1 MIITLK
7 IVENIDVETRYELLP
22 FKKQILDRSKPF
34 GEVICPRKNK
44 FLMNMKKV
52 ITLISFSIVLMCSG
66 VVFTR
71 SGGADPGHSGAP
83 GDATCTSC
91 HGGNVNNAPARP
103 VIKLLEAGTEVTS
116 IEPNTDYSIE
126 VSYATGGA
134 SANNRAGFQLV
145 ALNQSNQ
152 NVGTLIVGTGTRLVN
167 GNQRTYIT
175 HSTPRTGTNVS
186 WTATWNSGNIN
197 PGDIITLYAASR
209 SNAQVAGI
217 SNQAFTVNTPT
228 NSLAKIESES
238 LRFFPSL
245 VVESARLTGSFLKPV
260 QAILNI
266 YNVRGELVQEE
277 KLNIDA
283 GLLEYHFVPD
293 RSLVSGTYIARFSA
307 GNVQKTF
314 RFKKI

>member
-1 MIITLK
+1 
-7 IVENIDVETRYELLP
+7 
-22 FKKQILDRSKPF
+22 
-34 GEVICPRKNK
+34 
-44 FLMNMKKV
+44 MKKV

-71 SGGADPGHSGAP
+71 SGGADPGHTGAP
-83 GDATCTSC
+83 GDANCTRC
-91 HGGNVNNAPARP
+91 HVGNVNDAPARP

-126 VSYATGGA
+126 VSYATGGVDN
-134 SANNRAGFQLV
+134 SAGFQLV

-152 NVGTLIVGTGTRLVN
+152 NVGSLIVGIGTRLVN

-175 HSTPRTGTNVS
+175 HSSPRTGTNVL
-186 WTATWNSGNIN
+186 WRATWNSGNIN
-197 PGDIITLYAASR
+197 PGDVITLYAASR

-266 YNVRGELVQEE
+266 YNVRGQLVQEE

-283 GLLEYHFVPD
+283 GLLEYHFTPD
-293 RSLVSGTYIARFSA
+293 RGLVSGTYIARFSA